1 MSDKERQCGNC
12 CFRNKDGICMMS
24 KKRDYVL
31 ATESAKDRKCRDHL
45 FKAETKEIEMGE
57 EK

>member
-1 MSDKERQCGNC
+1 MNNGNDRLCGNC

-31 ATESAKDRKCRDHL
+31 ATESASDKKCKDHL
-45 FKAETKEIEMGE
+45 FKAKKEN